1 MKDIH
6 DFPTSFLAHLER
18 ARKEKDRRLVK
29 AFDMID
35 DGTFKKFSH
44 KKDITRELYYNVYCG
59 DVAEMITLVPKKE
72 YTLLV
77 ADIPYGFRMAGSSY
91 DDEPFRFKQLEKMVK
106 DFADLTT
113 AGLWRIVVFHSM
125 DQGYCVAQA
134 LRSRCH
140 GVENLAW

>member
-1 MKDIH
+1 
-6 DFPTSFLAHLER
+6 
-18 ARKEKDRRLVK
+18 
-29 AFDMID
+29 MID

-77 ADIPYGFRMAGSSY
+77 ADIPYGF
-91 DDEPFRFKQLEKMVK
+91 KQLEKMVK

-125 DQGYCVAQA
+125 DQGYSVAQA

>member
-1 MKDIH
+1 MHQILLVQN
-6 DFPTSFLAHLER
+6 PGGSVSRSAHS
-18 ARKEKDRRLVK
+18 
-29 AFDMID
+29 
-35 DGTFKKFSH
+35 DGFSRH
-44 KKDITRELYYNVYCG
+44 RELYYNVYCG
-59 DVAEMITLVPKKE
+59 DVAEMITMVAKKE

-91 DDEPFRFKQLEKMVK
+91 DEEPFRFKQLQKMVK

-113 AGLWRIVVFHSM
+113 TGLWRIVVFHSM
-125 DQGYCVAQA
+125 DQGYSVAQA

>member
-1 MKDIH
+1 MYC
-6 DFPTSFLAHLER
+6 
-18 ARKEKDRRLVK
+18 
-29 AFDMID
+29 D
-35 DGTFKKFSH
+35 D
-44 KKDITRELYYNVYCG
+44 V
-59 DVAEMITLVPKKE
+59 VEMIQILRKKE

-77 ADIPYGFRMAGSSY
+77 ADIPYSFRMAGSSF
-91 DDEPFRFKQLEKMVK
+91 DEEPFRFKQLEKMVK

-125 DQGYCVAQA
+125 DQGYFVAQA